1 MQRSKAGK
9 TELLITRR
17 YFYAWTTWLS
27 RSRWSGNLPYRW
39 MTFYDDD
46 DDAAGAALIRQRDCD
61 RHWSNLLSNKMQAWK
76 ILESILITFFVNSWS
91 GLERFEQVR
100 TPASDQYQCIELTR
114 PGSLLTQR
122 TEEKSMIFGI
132 CLSTDSFDETF
143 HFLNENSFK
152 TSFTIVNFCDILN
165 NLNLMCVVYKSTM
178 IWTTKLEACPKQ
190 PSFFLFLSQ
199 RNVERAK
206 HRNDKIYRPY
216 FSHFQHFS
224 ERSTKNRGCLCHLK
238 RAQRTKGYDQ
248 GWNRN
253 DVGASLVERLK
264 GL

>member
-122 TEEKSMIFGI
+122 TEEKSMIFRI
-132 CLSTDSFDETF
+132 CLSTDSYDETF

-190 PSFFLFLSQ
+190 PSIFWSYLREMWKEQSIETTKFIDLIFRTFNISLKETQKIEVAYAIWRGLKEQ
-199 RNVERAK
+199 RGMTRAG
-206 HRNDKIYRPY
+206 IGM
-216 FSHFQHFS
+216 
-224 ERSTKNRGCLCHLK
+224 T
-238 RAQRTKGYDQ
+238 
-248 GWNRN
+248 W
-253 DVGASLVERLK
+253 
-264 GL
+264 GLP